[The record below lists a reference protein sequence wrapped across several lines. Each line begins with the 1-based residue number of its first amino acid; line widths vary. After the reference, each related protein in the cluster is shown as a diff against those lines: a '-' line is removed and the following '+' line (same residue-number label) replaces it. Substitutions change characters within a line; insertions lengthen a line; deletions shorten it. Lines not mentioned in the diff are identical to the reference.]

1 MKQRRGFSLVELT
14 LVIVVLGVLA
24 AIITVFVRPAVEGFI
39 AQRNRSELQS
49 AAQGALQAMQRD
61 VRAAVPN
68 SIRTPSGLCFEL
80 VPTIG
85 GGRYRIASDTLN
97 DPASCATAASC
108 SAPLDPASTTAR
120 FDVLGPLNGAAAVG
134 DFIVVGN
141 QNGNEVYGSGINRSA
156 ITATHEAMANPAF
169 GSQRIAIAPL
179 QFPNGGFGGRFQ
191 VVPSSEQAVFYI
203 CRGAG
208 LDAAGN
214 GTGQLVR
221 RSAYGFNASY
231 PAACPVA
238 AAGEAVLATNV
249 SACSFEYS
257 QAALTE
263 YGLMSLHL
271 SLSRDAETVSLQLSS
286 MVANIP

>member
-1 MKQRRGFSLVELT
+1 MRRGRGFSLVELI

-24 AIITVFVRPAVEGFI
+24 GVVTVFVRPAVQGFI
-39 AQRNRSELQS
+39 AQRHRSELQS

-61 VRAAVPN
+61 IRSAVPN
-68 SIRTPSGLCFEL
+68 SIRTPSDQCFEL

-85 GGRYRIASDTLN
+85 GGRYRMAADTVN

-108 SAPLDPASTTAR
+108 SAPLDPSSTTER
-120 FDVLGPLNGAAAVG
+120 FDVLGPLNGSAAVN
-134 DFIVVGN
+134 DFVVVGN

-156 ITATHEAMANPAF
+156 ITATNEAMGNPAF
-169 GSQRIAIAPL
+169 GSQRIAIAPI

-191 VVPSSEQAVFYI
+191 VVPASEQAVFYI
-203 CRGAG
+203 CSGAG

-214 GTGQLVR
+214 GTGQLLR
-221 RSAYGFNASY
+221 RRAYGFNANY
-231 PAACPVA
+231 PGACPAA
-238 AAGEAVLATNV
+238 AAGDAVLATRV

-263 YGLMSLHL
+263 YGLMGLRL
-271 SLSRDAETVSLQLSS
+271 ELSRDGETVSLQLGA